1 MKKWLLSLLVLTALS
16 VSAQSGVDPAV
27 ALAERER
34 ERIDAERLLLE
45 AGFDAEEA
53 VCYKKFFVNSCLN
66 EMKPRRRDAMA
77 ELRREEVALNDDM
90 RKWRAAD
97 QIRRTEEKSSA
108 EVLQNAAERRAK
120 ALEDASA
127 REDRS
132 RAKLEERVTLKQ
144 NEASS
149 AADVA
154 NKAKGSQERAKGRV
168 DKQSASAEEVKKY
181 NDKQQEVAERKASR
195 EQRLSEQ
202 KKPASKPLPSTR

>member
-1 MKKWLLSLLVLTALS
+1 
-16 VSAQSGVDPAV
+16 
-27 ALAERER
+27 
-34 ERIDAERLLLE
+34 
-45 AGFDAEEA
+45 
-53 VCYKKFFVNSCLN
+53 
-66 EMKPRRRDAMA
+66 MA
-77 ELRREEVALNDDM
+77 ELRRQEVALNDVM